1 VAGTPHHALGDP
13 LLTGAVATAV
23 AVVVTG
29 VTVVGR
35 SRWSDA
41 RAAALRGG
49 VAYGIGFL
57 LLWAGIRL
65 LFWRFAVDPRDSP
78 LVAGLIVGSAALALA
93 VQGGLPLYLH
103 ASRGLWTP
111 VAWLFGASW
120 VCAYT
125 FLRVG
130 GEAGAFFL
138 LLLWTLAVVPGGL
151 VGLAVLCGLELGGRR
166 GRRDGWPWS

>member
-1 VAGTPHHALGDP
+1 MAGTPHHALGDP

-23 AVVVTG
+23 ATVVTG
-29 VTVVGR
+29 VACR
-35 SRWSDA
+35 SRRADA

-49 VAYGIGFL
+49 VAYGVGFL
-57 LLWAGIRL
+57 LLWAGVRL

-78 LVAGLIVGSAALALA
+78 LVAVLIVGGATLALA
-93 VQGGLPLYLH
+93 VQGGLPLFLH

-138 LLLWTLAVVPGGL
+138 LALWTLAVVPGAL
-151 VGLAVLCGLELGGRR
+151 LGLAALCGLELGGRR
-166 GRRDGWPWS
+166 VRRGGWPWS